1 MITVKELIALLETID
16 PELPVYRWRSGG
28 EFYELPE
35 EELRLFDL
43 MASNDSFNPYV
54 ARVDDP
60 VFSKGKYRKSFGPAF
75 KAAVIY

>member
-1 MITVKELIALLETID
+1 MIKVKELIELLQTID

-43 MASNDSFNPYV
+43 MASNNTFDPYV
-54 ARVDDP
+54 ARADDP
-60 VFSKGKYRKSFGPAF
+60 FFNKGNFRKSFGPAF